1 MSQAAKS
8 RQPVIMHV
16 DMDAFYASIEIAHHP
31 ELAKLPVY
39 VGAGERSVVLSAN
52 YLARRFGIQAGMPS
66 LRAGR
71 ICPQAVAIRPDFES
85 YTKVSRQVMAILST
99 FTYQAEQASIDE
111 AFLDITGALRR
122 LGHPKEIGRTVKAE
136 IRKQLGINCSIG
148 IGPSKMVAKIASAKA
163 KPNGLVEVKPSGVIA
178 FLHPLKVEAICGVGP
193 ATSQRLHQLG
203 LATIDDLAHTPRET
217 LSRALGA
224 STGYWLADLAWGKC
238 QSTIHPSHE
247 TERCIS
253 SQITFSRDSSEA
265 STIITELLRVS
276 TQTSR
281 RLRAKGLCAS
291 QITTIV
297 RLANFTTLSRSG
309 QLASPADTTDEIFQ
323 LASRLYQRM
332 HLDNARLRLVGVRAE
347 KLSPSQLTYR
357 QPTLDAPACGMRQAE
372 QASDAAAAKFGE
384 PVVGRAR
391 LLMRRA

>member
-1 MSQAAKS
+1 MSRAAKS

-16 DMDAFYASIEIAHHP
+16 DMDAFYASVEISSRP
-31 ELAKLPVY
+31 ELAKLPVF
-39 VGAGERSVVLSAN
+39 VGTGERSVVLSAN
-52 YLARRFGIQAGMPS
+52 YLARRFGIHAGMPS
-66 LRAGR
+66 LRASR

-85 YTKVSRQVMAILST
+85 YTKVSRQIMTILNT
-99 FTYQAEQASIDE
+99 FTYQVEQASIDE

-122 LGHPKEIGRTVKAE
+122 LGSPKEIGHAIKAE
-136 IRKQLGINCSIG
+136 IRHQLGINCSVG
-148 IGPSKMVAKIASAKA
+148 IGPSKMVAKMASAKA

-178 FLHPLKVEAICGVGP
+178 FLHPLSVETICGVGP

-203 LATIDDLAHTPRET
+203 LSTIDDLAHTPRET

-238 QSTIHPSHE
+238 QSKLHLSHE
-247 TERCIS
+247 AEHCIS

-265 STIITELLRVS
+265 TTIVTELLRMS
-276 TQTSR
+276 EQTSR
-281 RLRAKGLCAS
+281 RLRTKGLCTS
-291 QITTIV
+291 QITTLV

-309 QLASPADTTDEIFQ
+309 QLITPADTTDEIFQ

-332 HLDNARLRLVGVRAE
+332 RLDKARLRLVGVRAE
-347 KLSPSQLTYR
+347 KLTPSQFTYR

-372 QASDAAAAKFGE
+372 QAGDAAAAKFGE